1 MQEYTSTCIG
11 LRLESHLPFRDL
23 SLPLTPL
30 LGVGRIGCEAICMP
44 RVTVV
49 GSGFRVTV
57 EETKPPLQPSSPAS
71 SEGSYVVVDPPAAS
85 SVPQAS
91 DHPLPLPPAASPT
104 RVLRASRVCE
114 GSPSTSAPSYT
125 SRRLLPVAPPFVPSS
140 SSEPEYPLQGPVPEA
155 PDSLPTVVPAQ
166 VLVLGRR
173 LGSCENLSGEDRIRR
188 AWKAGREAAEVLE
201 GRKSRPEA
209 SPRLPLTNRVYCILR
224 VTDLVC
230 PRVVHS
236 FSEYKAFPGILSDP
250 RSVSHAFPS
259 DSEARAFFAGA
270 SLPYPQ

>member
-1 MQEYTSTCIG
+1 
-11 LRLESHLPFRDL
+11 
-23 SLPLTPL
+23 
-30 LGVGRIGCEAICMP
+30 MP

-57 EETKPPLQPSSPAS
+57 EETEPPLQPPSPAS
-71 SEGSYVVVDPPAAS
+71 SEGSFVLVN
-85 SVPQAS
+85 
-91 DHPLPLPPAASPT
+91 PPAASPAPQASGQHSPLPSASSPT
-104 RVLRASRVCE
+104 RVPRATRVWE
-114 GSPSTSAPSYT
+114 GSRSTSAPSYT

-155 PDSLPTVVPAQ
+155 PDSLPSVLPSQ
-166 VLVLGRR
+166 VLALGRR
-173 LGSCENLSGEDRIRR
+173 LGSCENFSGEDRIRR

-209 SPRLPLTNRVYCILR
+209 TPRLPLANRVYCILR

-250 RSVSHAFPS
+250 RSISHAFPS

-270 SLPYPQ
+270 SLPFPQ

>member
-1 MQEYTSTCIG
+1 MVLGSPWRRPNLPYSLLRPPLLKVPTWWWIHRLHPLC
-11 LRLESHLPFRDL
+11 LRLQ
-23 SLPLTPL
+23 T
-30 LGVGRIGCEAICMP
+30 
-44 RVTVV
+44 T
-49 GSGFRVTV
+49 
-57 EETKPPLQPSSPAS
+57 
-71 SEGSYVVVDPPAAS
+71 
-85 SVPQAS
+85 
-91 DHPLPLPPAASPT
+91 
-104 RVLRASRVCE
+104 

>member
-1 MQEYTSTCIG
+1 
-11 LRLESHLPFRDL
+11 
-23 SLPLTPL
+23 
-30 LGVGRIGCEAICMP
+30 MP

-57 EETKPPLQPSSPAS
+57 EETEPPLHPSSPAS
-71 SEGSYVVVDPPAAS
+71 SEGSFVVVDPPAAS

-91 DHPLPLPPAASPT
+91 DHHPSLPPAASPT

-114 GSPSTSAPSYT
+114 GSPSTCAPSYT
-125 SRRLLPVAPPFVPSS
+125 SRLLPVAPPFVPSS
-140 SSEPEYPLQGPVPEA
+140 LSEPEYPLQGPVPEA
-155 PDSLPTVVPAQ
+155 SDSLPAAVPTQ
-166 VLVLGRR
+166 VLALGRR
-173 LGSCENLSGEDRIRR
+173 LGSCENFSGEDRIRR
-188 AWKAGREAAEVLE
+188 AWRAGREAAEVLE

-209 SPRLPLTNRVYCILR
+209 SPRLPLANRVYCILR
-224 VTDLVC
+224 LTDLVC